1 MSTESSSSTP
11 VGRLW
16 TFIRAI
22 LDLVL
27 ELSFKRL
34 VTPKLIRLLY
44 ALSLVGAV
52 FFAWTTLWNSG
63 WWGPFLAPL
72 AFLAYAVVSRV
83 SVELILVIFRI
94 AEKIAPADGSA
105 AAGEDV
111 LSKLKKQS

>member
-27 ELSFKRL
+27 DLSFKRL

-44 ALSLVGAV
+44 ALSLIGAV
-52 FFAWTTLWNSG
+52 FFAWTTLWSG
-63 WWGPFLAPL
+63 WWGPVLAPL

-83 SVELILVIFRI
+83 TVELILVIFRI
-94 AEKIAPADGSA
+94 AEKIAPADESA

-111 LSKLKKQS
+111 ISKLKKQS